1 MLTPAASA
9 VNCRRRANLPV
20 ACANMLCGRFVVVA
34 PPACDFRRASGGLVN
49 QCSFKRTVAE
59 RAVEALDVAV
69 LHWTAWLDQ
78 QVDDLVLLRPGQ
90 KGSRSEL
97 RPVVGTNRA
106 G

>member
-1 MLTPAASA
+1 MQRSEFRRWHAQATA
-9 VNCRRRANLPV
+9 VRTY
-20 ACANMLCGRFVVVA
+20 FVVVA
-34 PPACDFRRASGGLVN
+34 PPACDFQARIGQAGEPVFVQAL
-49 QCSFKRTVAE
+49 VAE

-97 RPVVGTNRA
+97 WPVVNTE
-106 G
+106 